1 MVSKIKF
8 NSKHFIKKNNNN
20 HLKRNR
26 YKPQYR
32 IQVIMRPFILKRK
45 NCHLRMSP
53 LLMLKTIVDLFRA
66 AGVCCCCFLSSASS
80 LFFVFRFHNNGIS
93 TQWPIVYLI
102 SPTVFLFVFLCFTVF
117 CVAIVN
123 DECWLFVIRLSPPPG
138 LGWRVSSG
146 DTEGLTWQNLISGAV
161 VSALN
166 HPISSS
172 NSLACDGQT
181 LCLGWRG
188 VPMRACV

>member
-1 MVSKIKF
+1 
-8 NSKHFIKKNNNN
+8 
-20 HLKRNR
+20 
-26 YKPQYR
+26 
-32 IQVIMRPFILKRK
+32 MRPFILKRK
-45 NCHLRMSP
+45 NCRLRMSP
-53 LLMLKTIVDLFRA
+53 LLALKTIVGLFRA

-80 LFFVFRFHNNGIS
+80 LFFHNNAIS

-102 SPTVFLFVFLCFTVF
+102 SPTVFLFVFACFTVF
-117 CVAIVN
+117 FVAIVN

-181 LCLGWRG
+181 LC
-188 VPMRACV
+188 VCVGGGGGGLCVCVRVCKCKLKRTGDEFIICVYYLFTSWMI